1 MTEAPTHE
9 LPRLPMPGRRSW
21 WLSLS
26 MGLALLLCGAIIGG
40 SVTALYLFDRLMTT
54 IHEPEKV
61 PNNIVERMRGTLDL
75 SDEQAEKIEII
86 YSSLQK
92 ELVVIRDTALPEVER
107 KLEEARVAVNGVLT
121 PEQAELYNRRF
132 DRLRKTLIPLR
143 D

>member
-1 MTEAPTHE
+1 
-9 LPRLPMPGRRSW
+9 
-21 WLSLS
+21 